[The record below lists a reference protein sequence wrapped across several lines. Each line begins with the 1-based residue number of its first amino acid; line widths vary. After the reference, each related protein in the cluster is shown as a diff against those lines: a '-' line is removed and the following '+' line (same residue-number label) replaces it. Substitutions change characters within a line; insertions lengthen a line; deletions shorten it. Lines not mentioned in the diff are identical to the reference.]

1 MINQVLHMHRLGSGK
16 ENLDDYTNEAQAVPR
31 NLYGHSMNRFAEHL
45 NTIACR

>member
-31 NLYGHSMNRFAEHL
+31 NLYQHSMNRFVERL
-45 NTIACR
+45 NIIACR